1 MRKSIALLAAA
12 ALANAAIAAAAPEG
26 AEPRGEAHFVPMDEL
41 SVPIVDGARADGT
54 LRVKLVLDMADAAAA
69 EEAGARLPALR
80 ANALAAA
87 MEFARLYASPMTPV
101 NVDRL
106 ASGMTTALRRGDGRV
121 ARVLVVEVEASRA

>member
-1 MRKSIALLAAA
+1 MPPAREVAGDWYDAFPLTHGRIGLVLADVCDKGVGA
-12 ALANAAIAAAAPEG
+12 ALPGAA
-26 AEPRGEAHFVPMDEL
+26 
-41 SVPIVDGARADGT
+41 
-54 LRVKLVLDMADAAAA
+54 
-69 EEAGARLPALR
+69 EAGARLPALR

-106 ASGMTTALRRGDGRV
+106 ASGITTALRRGDGQV